1 MFGHIVLAAPLG
13 IAALFVSMMLIVIG
27 TGLLKSNVSGMV
39 GHLYSK
45 EDVRRD
51 AGFSIFY
58 MGINIGGLL
67 APIIVG
73 ILGQN
78 VNYHLGFSIAAIG
91 MFIGLVQYY
100 VQGKTT
106 LKDVATTPTNPL
118 SAQEKKIFF
127 RNVII
132 VLVLVAV
139 VFGGAAAMGYLTVDF
154 FINCISIL
162 GIFFADLLLY

>member
-1 MFGHIVLAAPLG
+1 MCQGWSATYIRKKMCAEMQDFQ
-13 IAALFVSMMLIVIG
+13 S
-27 TGLLKSNVSGMV
+27 
-39 GHLYSK
+39 LYG
-45 EDVRRD
+45 DQ
-51 AGFSIFY
+51 Y
-58 MGINIGGLL
+58 WWTL

-118 SAQEKKIFF
+118 SAQEKNLFP
-127 RNVII
+127 
-132 VLVLVAV
+132 
-139 VFGGAAAMGYLTVDF
+139 
-154 FINCISIL
+154 
-162 GIFFADLLLY
+162 

>member
-1 MFGHIVLAAPLG
+1 
-13 IAALFVSMMLIVIG
+13 
-27 TGLLKSNVSGMV
+27 
-39 GHLYSK
+39 
-45 EDVRRD
+45 
-51 AGFSIFY
+51 
-58 MGINIGGLL
+58 
-67 APIIVG
+67 
-73 ILGQN
+73 
-78 VNYHLGFSIAAIG
+78 

-100 VQGKTT
+100 VQGTTT

-162 GIFFADLLLY
+162 GIFLPIYYFTKMLRSRDVTPDEKKKVLAYIPLFLSAIVFWSLEEQGASILALFAADRTKDTLFGITIPSSL

>member
-1 MFGHIVLAAPLG
+1 MCQGWSATYIR
-13 IAALFVSMMLIVIG
+13 
-27 TGLLKSNVSGMV
+27 
-39 GHLYSK
+39 K

-106 LKDVATTPTNPL
+106 LKDVANDTN
-118 SAQEKKIFF
+118 
-127 RNVII
+127 
-132 VLVLVAV
+132 
-139 VFGGAAAMGYLTVDF
+139 
-154 FINCISIL
+154 
-162 GIFFADLLLY
+162 